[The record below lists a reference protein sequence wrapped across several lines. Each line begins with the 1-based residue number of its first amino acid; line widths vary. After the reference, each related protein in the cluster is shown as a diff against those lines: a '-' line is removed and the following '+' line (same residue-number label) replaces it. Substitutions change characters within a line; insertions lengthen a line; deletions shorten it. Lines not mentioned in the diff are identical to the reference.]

1 MYKSGGGSKRLE
13 VLIPL
18 GSSAPRQCPAQQVRP
33 DNRLTR
39 IINPS
44 LPLSILSFF
53 GSSSPSQR
61 FSTATY
67 ASLSILVYKR
77 LGHPTKLLIF
87 AFDPAR
93 KVRLSFSRGLLMV
106 MMVM

>member
-18 GSSAPRQCPAQQVRP
+18 GSSAPRQCPAQVRP

-93 KVRLSFSRGLLMV
+93 KVRLSFSRGLLV